1 MPTPTTLAD
10 RQTASHANGHAAS
23 GHPSHSR
30 SILSTIYAP
39 VATELAEVERRLAGE
54 LRSDYPFVDE
64 LVRYGCL
71 LGGKR
76 MRPALL
82 LLVAKAIAGRVNE
95 AHLTLATVVE
105 MIHTATLVHD
115 DVLDEAA
122 MRRHL
127 ATVNS
132 RWDNEASVLL
142 GDFLFSHA
150 FYLASTLDSTLG
162 CRRIGR
168 ATNIV
173 CEGELRQ
180 KGSRGNFLLPEQ
192 EYLEI
197 IEAKTAELTA
207 VSARLGAEF
216 AGASE
221 HVAVEMDGFGR
232 DLGIAFQIA
241 DDLLDVQGEEQS
253 TGKSLGTDLEK
264 QKPTLP
270 IIRALAVA
278 NEADRQMLLELLQS
292 DSRRT
297 ELLMPLLVRYEA
309 LDYARERGQYFADRA
324 RQRLSGLS
332 TSPARDVLAA
342 MTQFVMSR
350 NV

>member
-1 MPTPTTLAD
+1 MPSTVQP
-10 RQTASHANGHAAS
+10 AAAPHNAAAPYS
-23 GHPSHSR
+23 AAAP
-30 SILSTIYAP
+30 LELQALYAP
-39 VATELAEVERRLAGE
+39 IAGELAQVETLLKAE

-76 MRPALL
+76 LRPALL
-82 LLVAKAIAGRVNE
+82 LLIAKATSGLVTREHI
-95 AHLTLATVVE
+95 TLAAVVE

-115 DVLDEAA
+115 DVLDEAH

-127 ATVNS
+127 ATVNA

-142 GDFLFSHA
+142 GDFLFTHA
-150 FYLASTLDSTLG
+150 FYLASTLDSVMG
-162 CRRIGR
+162 CRLIGR

-180 KGSRGNFLLPEQ
+180 KGSRGNFLLSEA

-197 IEAKTAELTA
+197 VEAKTAELTA
-207 VSARLGAEF
+207 VSCRLGALF
-216 AGASE
+216 AGPE
-221 HVAVEMDGFGR
+221 ETVVEQMDGFGR

-241 DDLLDVQGEEQS
+241 DDLLDVLGEEKA

-270 IIRALAVA
+270 VIRALELAKP
-278 NEADRQMLLELLQS
+278 ADREAILAIVSGDDRRPKALEPFL
-292 DSRRT
+292 R
-297 ELLMPLLVRYEA
+297 RYEA
-309 LDYARERGQYFADRA
+309 IDYT
-324 RQRLSGLS
+324 RQRAQSFAHAARRRLDSLPPS
-332 TSPARDVLAA
+332 SSRDVLAS
-342 MTQFVMSR
+342 MTEFVVSR
-350 NV
+350 SM

>member
-1 MPTPTTLAD
+1 MPTTLVKPNLLDTLYSPIAC
-10 RQTASHANGHAAS
+10 
-23 GHPSHSR
+23 
-30 SILSTIYAP
+30 
-39 VATELAEVERRLAGE
+39 ELAEVEARLKAE

-76 MRPALL
+76 LRPALVL
-82 LLVAKAIAGRVNE
+82 LTAKAGGGRVTSE
-95 AHLTLATVVE
+95 HLTLATVVE

-115 DVLDEAA
+115 DVLDEAQI
-122 MRRHL
+122 RRHL
-127 ATVNS
+127 ATVNA

-142 GDFLFSHA
+142 GDFLFTHA
-150 FYLASTLDSTLG
+150 FYLASTLDSVQG
-162 CRRIGR
+162 CRLIGR

-180 KGSRGNFLLPEQ
+180 KGSRGNFELNET

-207 VSARLGAEF
+207 VSCRLGALY

-221 HVAVEMDGFGR
+221 ELVEQLDGFGR

-241 DDLLDVQGEEQS
+241 DDLLDVQGEERA

-270 IIRALAVA
+270 IIRALELATATDREAMLEILSDREGEAPAEPRSRALAVY
-278 NEADRQMLLELLQS
+278 LQ
-292 DSRRT
+292 
-297 ELLMPLLVRYEA
+297 RYDA
-309 LDYARERGQYFADRA
+309 LDYAKSRGQSFAHRA
-324 RQRLSGLS
+324 RQRLELLAA
-332 TSPARDVLAA
+332 SPERDVLAT
-342 MTQFVMSR
+342 MTEFVMSR
-350 NV
+350 SA